1 MSGFNKTRNI
11 IRGNVNITGYL
22 QIDGPIILNN
32 DTASKKG
39 GQLWDIISDRST
51 KKDINDIQESHKL
64 KLVEAIKNMNIK
76 TFKYIDDK
84 DEKQRVGVIANELPE
99 SFNNQLPTGIKTVK
113 MDEILF
119 SMIVA
124 YQSLNK
130 EVEALREQLNN
141 K

>member
-1 MSGFNKTRNI
+1 
-11 IRGNVNITGYL
+11 VNITGYL